1 MINYNENEN
10 EKVSHRYDINT
21 PRPRHGHPYTKYKE
35 YKDCLSMTMLTCIE
49 HHLSNT
55 WSSSNTEAEL
65 KKAWHIK
72 KARKK
77 NPAENSQ
84 NFNYSVMYLTY
95 L

>member
-55 WSSSNTEAEL
+55 
-65 KKAWHIK
+65 
-72 KARKK
+72 
-77 NPAENSQ
+77 
-84 NFNYSVMYLTY
+84 
-95 L
+95 